1 MCWHIIVYLFYSNFL
16 KAVHL
21 LIWKDM
27 ERAITRDLVSHVLL
41 FSDHLLK
48 AINFAA
54 ELDWYESSSY

>member
-1 MCWHIIVYLFYSNFL
+1 
-16 KAVHL
+16 
-21 LIWKDM
+21 M

-54 ELDWYESSSY
+54 ELDW